1 MNSQYHHD
9 LSGQPTPYWRNV
21 FMVMDQFPGPM
32 VYITS
37 FDKPMRDIVGGRV
50 FQAPAKTA
58 AQRIVEETHRLSTA
72 EEIRAEI
79 KRVEAEGIRLF
90 NAEEDRK
97 STLRMRSTPEDDQR
111 LASLIASTVKAVVDA
126 GSGKSKGGSN

>member
-1 MNSQYHHD
+1 MNSQYQHD
-9 LSGQPTPYWRNV
+9 LYGQPTPYWRNV
-21 FMVMDQFPGPM
+21 FQVMRQLPSDL
-32 VYITS
+32 VHITS
-37 FDKPMRDIVGGRV
+37 FDKPMRDVVGGRV

-58 AQRIVEETHRLSTA
+58 AQRIVEETHRLSTP
-72 EEIRAEI
+72 EEIQAEI

-90 NAEEDRK
+90 NTEEDRK

-111 LASLIASTVKAVVDA
+111 LAGLIASTVKAVVDA